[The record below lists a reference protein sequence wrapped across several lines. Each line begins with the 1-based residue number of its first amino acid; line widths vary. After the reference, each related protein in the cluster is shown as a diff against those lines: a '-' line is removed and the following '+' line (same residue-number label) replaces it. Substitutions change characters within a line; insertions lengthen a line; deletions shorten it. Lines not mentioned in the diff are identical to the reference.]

1 MAMKSSSVCALEP
14 EKITKTK
21 WIQYYGTPCIY
32 VQLYIHVM
40 NRSVTRLPVHY
51 NRCCKRSEDLI
62 MISILLFAKSTLYW
76 LRIYQIQECSN
87 GFPAQAAV
95 QCPPSPIIA
104 TSPVHTREQAGRY
117 IVNSVQQCTVMF
129 IDGVPST
136 PSTVTLRTTHTH
148 RATSRHLC
156 WVSVQVLVQG

>member
-1 MAMKSSSVCALEP
+1 MYS
-14 EKITKTK
+14 
-21 WIQYYGTPCIY
+21 
-32 VQLYIHVM
+32 
-40 NRSVTRLPVHY
+40 SVTRPPVYY
-51 NRCCKRSEDLI
+51 NRCCNMPGLI
-62 MISILLFAKSTLYW
+62 MISILLVYVLMQNQLYIGCVN
-76 LRIYQIQECSN
+76 LRN
-87 GFPAQAAV
+87 VVTALPAQAAV